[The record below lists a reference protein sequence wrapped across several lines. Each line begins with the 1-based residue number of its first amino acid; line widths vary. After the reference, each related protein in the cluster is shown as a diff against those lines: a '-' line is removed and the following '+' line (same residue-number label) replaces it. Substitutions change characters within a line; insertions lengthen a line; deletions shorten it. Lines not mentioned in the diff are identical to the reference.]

1 MASRYQTAKQLKDKY
16 NTRKVSTV
24 IVPMVPEDEGDTYI
38 QVTSTDRLDKLAYE
52 FYNDASLWWV
62 IASTNGLGKGTL
74 IVKENT
80 LLRIPPAS
88 VIQDLISNTNK
99 ER

>member
-1 MASRYQTAKQLKDKY
+1 MASRYQTSKIIKDKY
-16 NTRKVSTV
+16 NKRRANTV
-24 IVPMVPEDEGDTYI
+24 IVPPVPEAEDDIYI
-38 QVTSTDRLDKLAYE
+38 EITSTDRLDKLAYE
-52 FYNDASLWWV
+52 FYNDASLWWI
-62 IASTNGLGKGTL
+62 IASTNALGKGTL

-88 VIQDLISNTNK
+88 VLQDLISNTNK

>member
-1 MASRYQTAKQLKDKY
+1 MASRYQTAKQIKDKY
-16 NTRKVSTV
+16 NKRKVSTV
-24 IVPMVPEDEGDTYI
+24 IVPAVPIDENDTYI
-38 QVTSTDRLDKLAYE
+38 EITSTDRLDKLAYE